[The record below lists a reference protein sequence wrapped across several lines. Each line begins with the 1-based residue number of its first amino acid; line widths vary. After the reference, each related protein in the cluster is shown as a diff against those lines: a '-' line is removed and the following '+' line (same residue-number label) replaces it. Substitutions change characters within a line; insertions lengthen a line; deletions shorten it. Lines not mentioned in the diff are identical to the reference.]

1 MGFFAFFGSLMI
13 GGIIGVLFE
22 RWGLTHNGVIASVLL
37 SLGAVIALFML
48 RVMFGLSFGSPGLDA
63 IIGAAAALILLP
75 IDPIWR
81 RGGRK

>member
-1 MGFFAFFGSLMI
+1 
-13 GGIIGVLFE
+13 
-22 RWGLTHNGVIASVLL
+22 
-37 SLGAVIALFML
+37 
-48 RVMFGLSFGSPGLDA
+48 MFGLSFGSPGLDA